1 MLFDR
6 IESLYCGVRTHT
18 DHRVSPPAG
27 LTNTSSSSNLVFPG
41 GLPSRYWPAQPRL
54 ASVGNRSW
62 AAGRYGFCMADI
74 AYLLLFRKNG
84 WFIHFL
90 MLYFV
95 IMTLFYYYCLY
106 YFCHTNALLIYKH
119 TDISQKI
126 TKHCSI
132 FCPDFWLKLKTAV
145 IIHTPKTPLVFG
157 NLDFLLQ
164 FSGALFRVYWES
176 VRRHFVSL

>member
-1 MLFDR
+1 MSKHYTQF
-6 IESLYCGVRTHT
+6 THLHT
-18 DHRVSPPAG
+18 QLAEHLRSFVALGPTQTTGWAPPAG

-41 GLPSRYWPAQPRL
+41 GLPSRHWPVSTLLSFSGQPVLGCRVIWL
-54 ASVGNRSW
+54 L
-62 AAGRYGFCMADI
+62 YGWYACCCLEKWVI
-74 AYLLLFRKNG
+74 YK
-84 WFIHFL
+84 FL

-95 IMTLFYYYCLY
+95 IMVYYYCLY

-145 IIHTPKTPLVFG
+145 IVHSPKT
-157 NLDFLLQ
+157 LL
-164 FSGALFRVYWES
+164 LC
-176 VRRHFVSL
+176 LKM